1 MLSVKNLTK
10 IYSNGTTSVT
20 ALNNVSF
27 TLEDKGFVFIT
38 GKSGCGKTTLL
49 SIIGGLDNATEGTVV
64 CDGNDLSTFSS
75 KDFDNYRN
83 TYLGFIFQ
91 DYCLIDDLNVYQNI
105 ELSLTLKGEVL
116 SQAEKDK
123 LIDEALASVD
133 LDAQIK
139 NRYIKELS
147 GGQKQRIA
155 IARALIKNPKLIL
168 ADEPTGN
175 LDSRTS
181 KKILK
186 LLKKLSKDRL
196 VLIVSHNL
204 DDART
209 YADRIIEFA
218 DGEIVSDIH
227 RSQENTEEM
236 SIINGTLML
245 PHSGDLTP
253 AQIKEINA
261 NLQENKIKKIK
272 QHTSG
277 FEKTKEIEE
286 THKKV
291 EIEPKK
297 MKFSSSLKL
306 SKFFIKKRWFA
317 SCITILAT
325 TLLVFVLGLSQ
336 FLIQYNEASTIIGV
350 MKQANENDLLIFQD
364 YYNEDNELEK
374 DYIVKMK
381 DNEVDKFTNSGYRG
395 NVYKIY
401 NDILS
406 VGNTALETGT
416 LSNVWKNI
424 KGKWLIE
431 TYGTLH
437 CDSDYLIRRFGVNG
451 EIPVLAGNLTD
462 QPYGII
468 ITDYVAD
475 SYLQLLK
482 QTNKTYADI
491 VGKVLQNRCYIN
503 AVIDT
508 NYEEEFSDLF
518 KYIEDTS
525 IGIDRSSEKDFY
537 KTRTLKFIEKVQK
550 YYGIT
555 YSIDPNYPEEIGKI
569 RNTFTPLINATFT
582 TDGISL
588 SQNQNYL
595 YLKQD
600 LLQPNEIALEFDIF
614 NTKFGKLFGYYTE
627 ETIDTFEPITININK
642 YTNRE
647 HTELMCS
654 IEVVISKLLPT
665 TFNNSTN
672 ANSITLYA
680 GQNVFDTIKENS
692 LFTYGLYFEDATQ
705 LDKLYP
711 TLVSNPY
718 NVQSTIF
725 NSLSVVGDIV
735 SVFEEFFWIIF
746 LGIAGVCLVLLI
758 SYAYGNIKKKY
769 YEIGVLKALGA
780 TTRNVGFLFSLQT
793 ILAGILICIL
803 SNTAL
808 LTLCTPINITISE
821 KLLEFVANNNLGPLS
836 ILQVNLPTII
846 ANTAVILFVTI
857 LTCFIPMAKL
867 HKIKPKNIIANRD

>member
-1 MLSVKNLTK
+1 MLSVKELTK
-10 IYSNGTTSVT
+10 IYSSGTASVT
-20 ALNNVSF
+20 ALNKVNF

-49 SIIGGLDNATEGTVV
+49 SIIGGLDNATEGTII
-64 CDGNDLSTFSS
+64 CDGNDLSKFSS

-105 ELSLTLKGEVL
+105 EISLNLKGEAL
-116 SQAEKDK
+116 TQAEKDK
-123 LIDEALASVD
+123 LIEDALASVD
-133 LDAQIK
+133 LDFAIK

-175 LDSRTS
+175 LDSKTS

-196 VLIVSHNL
+196 VLIVSHNA

-227 RSQENTEEM
+227 RNHEDTEDM
-236 SIINGTLML
+236 SIVNGTLIL
-245 PHSGDLTP
+245 PHSGNLTP
-253 AQIKEINA
+253 SQIKEINE
-261 NLQENKIKKIK
+261 NLKENKITKIK

-277 FEKTKEIEE
+277 FEKTKEIKEN
-286 THKKV
+286 HNKF

-297 MKFSSSLKL
+297 MKFKSSLKL
-306 SKFFIKKRWFA
+306 SKFFIRKRWLA
-317 SCITILAT
+317 SCVTILT
-325 TLLVFVLGLSQ
+325 TALLVFVLGLSQ
-336 FLIQYNEASTIIGV
+336 FLIQFKEAETILGV
-350 MKQANENDLLIFQD
+350 MQQAEEKDLLLYNA
-364 YYNEDNELEK
+364 YYNEDSEEIEK
-374 DYIVKMK
+374 NYIVRL
-381 DNEVDKFTNSGYRG
+381 DDSQIAEFQATDYTG
-395 NVYKIY
+395 NIYKLY
-401 NDILS
+401 NDIFCINNVNLES
-406 VGNTALETGT
+406 GNLP
-416 LSNVWKNI
+416 NMWKNI
-424 KGKWLIE
+424 NGKWINE

-451 EIPVLAGNLTD
+451 EIPVLAGDLTD
-462 QPYGII
+462 KPYGII

-475 SYLQLLK
+475 SFLNQHKLIDL
-482 QTNKTYADI
+482 TYEDL
-491 VGKVLQNRCYIN
+491 VGTVLQHRCYIN
-503 AVIDT
+503 AIIDT
-508 NYEEEFSDLF
+508 DYETFNDLF
-518 KYIEDTS
+518 KYLEDTA
-525 IGIDRSSEKDFY
+525 IGIDRSSEKDFF
-537 KTRTLKFIEKVQK
+537 KTRLLEFFNCVQK
-550 YYGIT
+550 YYGVS
-555 YSIDPNYPEEIGKI
+555 YSIDPNYEQEIGAI
-569 RNTFTPLINATFT
+569 RESHTYLINSTFNAENF
-582 TDGISL
+582 SL
-588 SQNQNYL
+588 SQNQTLIYPYSAL
-595 YLKQD
+595 E
-600 LLQPNEIALEFDIF
+600 PNEIGIEYDIF
-614 NTKFGKLFGYYTE
+614 NAKFGKFFGYYTE
-627 ETIDTFEPITININK
+627 ENFDTYEPITLTINK
-642 YTNRE
+642 YDTRN
-647 HTELMCS
+647 HTELVYS
-654 IEVVISKLLPT
+654 TEVKIILLPT
-665 TFNNSTN
+665 DFNHSTN
-672 ANSITLYA
+672 VKSSAFFASQEL
-680 GQNVFDTIKENS
+680 FETIKENN
-692 LFTYGLYFEDATQ
+692 LFAYGLYFDDTSQ
-705 LDKLYP
+705 LSTIYP
-711 TLVSNPY
+711 TLVNNPY
-718 NVQSTIF
+718 NIQSTIF
-725 NSLSVVGDIV
+725 NSLSSVGDIV

-746 LGIAGVCLVLLI
+746 LGISGVCLVLLI

-808 LTLCTPINITISE
+808 FTLCTPINITISN

-846 ANTAVILFVTI
+846 ANTAVILFVTT

>member
-64 CDGNDLSTFSS
+64 CDGNNLSHFSN

-116 SQAEKDK
+116 SQTEKDE

-253 AQIKEINA
+253 AQIKEIN
-261 NLQENKIKKIK
+261 LQLQDNKIKKIK

-277 FEKTKEIEE
+277 FEKTKNITES
-286 THKKV
+286 HNKV
-291 EIEPKK
+291 NIEPKR
-297 MKFSSSLKL
+297 MKFKNSLKL

-317 SCITILAT
+317 SFVTIFVVS
-325 TLLVFVLGLSQ
+325 LLVFVLGLAQ
-336 FLIQYNEASTIIGV
+336 FLIQFQEYETILEV
-350 MKQANENDLLIFQD
+350 MQQAGETDLLIYKG
-364 YYNEDNELEK
+364 YYNDDGELKTDNFVKFSNNEIQEFK
-374 DYIVKMK
+374 DAGYNGNIYKLYY
-381 DNEVDKFTNSGYRG
+381 DTFCISATNTEQG
-395 NVYKIY
+395 NVA
-401 NDILS
+401 D
-406 VGNTALETGT
+406 
-416 LSNVWKNI
+416 VWKNFS
-424 KGKWLIE
+424 GKWIRE
-431 TYGTLH
+431 SFGTLN
-437 CDSDYLIRRFGVNG
+437 CDLTYLINKFGKNG
-451 EIPVLAGNLTD
+451 ELSIIAGTLNDHPEGL
-462 QPYGII
+462 I
-468 ITDYVAD
+468 ITDYMAD
-475 SYLQLLK
+475 CLV
-482 QTNKTYADI
+482 NV
-491 VGKVLQNRCYIN
+491 VGKGQTTYEDYVGKIVQNRNYIN
-503 AVIDT
+503 AIIDT
-508 NYEEEFSDLF
+508 DYEEKYQDMFD
-518 KYIEDTS
+518 YIEDIS
-525 IGIDRSSEKDFY
+525 IGIDRSADKDYF
-537 KTRTLKFIEKVQK
+537 KTRTMDFISEIQK
-550 YYGIT
+550 YYGIA
-555 YSIDPNYPEEIGKI
+555 YSINPNFANDINKTETNYTKLHYSSFEAEGFALSQDYNYIYKGFDFLEDNEIGI
-569 RNTFTPLINATFT
+569 
-582 TDGISL
+582 
-588 SQNQNYL
+588 
-595 YLKQD
+595 
-600 LLQPNEIALEFDIF
+600 EFDIF
-614 NTKFGKLFGYYTE
+614 NTKFGRFFGYYNE
-627 ETIDTFEPITININK
+627 DTLDTYEPITITINK
-642 YTNRE
+642 YDDSE
-647 HTELMCS
+647 HTNL
-654 IEVVISKLLPT
+654 VYTTDVIIKLLPT
-665 TFNNSTN
+665 SYSSSNN
-672 ANSITLYA
+672 ANSSTMFA
-680 GQNVFDTIKENS
+680 GEGIYELINNNS
-692 LFTYGLYFEDATQ
+692 KYVHGLYLDDANQ
-705 LDKLYP
+705 LGSIYSTITEK
-711 TLVSNPY
+711 PY
-718 NVQSTIF
+718 IVQSKIF
-725 NSLSVVGDIV
+725 SSISVVGDIV